1 MHAVNQNDYVPINSA
16 TSYFTAASRTKVA
29 RAGRFR
35 IAADCTNS
43 VLALK
48 YLLGSTTERVNA
60 VLLDIF
66 AWFSVC

>member
-1 MHAVNQNDYVPINSA
+1 MHTMNQDEFVPINSA
-16 TSYFTAASRTKVA
+16 TSYFTAASRTKFA

-48 YLLGSTTERVNA
+48 YMLGSTTEEVNA
-60 VLLDIF
+60 VLLDIS